1 MQDRIKVVIVDDEP
15 QSIHRLQDDLA
26 TLEDFEV
33 IATSSSAVSAKNLV
47 MSIQPDVLFIDVEM
61 PGQTGFEV
69 LQSLRDEIPMDLI
82 VVFYSAFDKYMID
95 ALRASAFDFLLKPYQ
110 QDEFELVVDRI
121 RQKMKDGDDVD
132 EDASSVPE
140 SSSCSSE
147 SVLAS
152 QKAQDFSGM
161 NGMLGTA
168 AKRLAI
174 QTISGLL
181 MLKPDDVFSCTFDE
195 ATHLW
200 QLKLS
205 NGQVYKLKR
214 QATAKTIL
222 SMSPSLAQVRQ
233 DCIIN
238 LDYLLCIENYTLRCI
253 FSPPF
258 DHEEIIIQAREH
270 LKDKLKVS
278 PIAFR
283 LLDEQFTM
291 GDLQRV
297 YELISGR
304 SYDRR
309 NFYRKAL
316 ASGLLENESEKESIQ
331 DEADDDLTDCCMA
344 DYASAPKMEAIWTS
358 KPRKGKT
365 PTQIFR
371 FNEQSFEEM
380 DENESKRN
388 PFDF

>member
-69 LQSLRDEIPMDLI
+69 LQSLRDEIPMELI

-147 SVLAS
+147 SALAS

-181 MLKPDDVFSCTFDE
+181 ML
-195 ATHLW
+195 
-200 QLKLS
+200 

-258 DHEEIIIQAREH
+258 DHEEITVSRRCYKAV
-270 LKDKLKVS
+270 KD
-278 PIAFR
+278 
-283 LLDEQFTM
+283 Q
-291 GDLQRV
+291 
-297 YELISGR
+297 
-304 SYDRR
+304 
-309 NFYRKAL
+309 
-316 ASGLLENESEKESIQ
+316 LEI
-331 DEADDDLTDCCMA
+331 L
-344 DYASAPKMEAIWTS
+344 
-358 KPRKGKT
+358 
-365 PTQIFR
+365 
-371 FNEQSFEEM
+371 
-380 DENESKRN
+380 
-388 PFDF
+388 